1 MTGKAWDRGLIGES
15 GIYQAPRSLFV
26 HWRDQIADA
35 ALEVHRVAAE
45 AVVHQERL
53 LVVVIAQEDLRVG
66 GAVRPRGPACVFFA
80 MALGAALLDLEDVVR
95 LEANL
100 LGDFSPNMRR
110 QLANVLQMKAGVKGQ
125 DVAVAFRAGDVAVRG
140 LVPVAVRLPDLVAL
154 GAGLSSRI
162 AVIKARAG

>member
-1 MTGKAWDRGLIGES
+1 MWAGIVGLCLRTRQWISVPVQLVAGKAWDRGLIGQS
-15 GIYQAPRSLFV
+15 GIQQAPWSLFV

-66 GAVRPRGPACVFFA
+66 GAVRSRGPACVFFA
-80 MALGAALLDLEDVVR
+80 MALGAALLDLQNVVC

-100 LGDFSPNMRR
+100 FGDFPRICAASWRMF
-110 QLANVLQMKAGVKGQ
+110 
-125 DVAVAFRAGDVAVRG
+125 FR
-140 LVPVAVRLPDLVAL
+140 
-154 GAGLSSRI
+154 
-162 AVIKARAG
+162 